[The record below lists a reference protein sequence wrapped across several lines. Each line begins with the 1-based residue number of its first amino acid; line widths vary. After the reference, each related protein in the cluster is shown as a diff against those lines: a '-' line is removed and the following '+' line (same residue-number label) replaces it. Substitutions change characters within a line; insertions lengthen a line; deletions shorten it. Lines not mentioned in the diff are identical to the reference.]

1 MSPSGQSN
9 LPGEP
14 STAPEND
21 TLSQNSDRAA
31 ESLTSAE
38 VYEQTHV
45 HEVYNTIAPHFS
57 RTRYKPWPIVERF
70 LISRKPG
77 SLGLDVGCGNGKN
90 LGVNPDVFIVGSDRY
105 VRHSF

>member
-1 MSPSGQSN
+1 MYPSNQSPSQRK
-9 LPGEP
+9 P
-14 STAPEND
+14 SRAPDND
-21 TLSQNSDRAA
+21 TLSHVPDQAQHS
-31 ESLTSAE
+31 STSAE

-70 LISRKPG
+70 LLSRKPG
-77 SLGLDVGCGNGKN
+77 SVGLDVGCGNGKN

-105 VRHSF
+105 ARHFF